1 MKMDLVA
8 NSGNDE
14 FYTPEY
20 AIDPIMK
27 HIPAGSKIWC
37 PFDTEESLFVQKF
50 SRGGC
55 VTAPTYRTEK
65 IFFNWKCLSAIT

>member
-1 MKMDLVA
+1 MKIITRKWDKEEIGVMKMDLVA

-20 AIDPIMK
+20 AIEPIMK

-37 PFDTEESLFVQKF
+37 PFDTKESLFVQKF
-50 SRGGC
+50 SRG
-55 VTAPTYRTEK
+55 V
-65 IFFNWKCLSAIT
+65 